1 MHWYYT
7 FCAHIAF
14 HCLLVISYVTF
25 CVKANGKQLDSDIEQ
40 IYKVWGEYMEK
51 LNLLSY
57 EEMFRGTLTHHLVI
71 QVNSILNKYLQN
83 VSTFCQDGFKK

>member
-1 MHWYYT
+1 
-7 FCAHIAF
+7 
-14 HCLLVISYVTF
+14 
-25 CVKANGKQLDSDIEQ
+25 
-40 IYKVWGEYMEK
+40 MEK